1 MKYPNIVFLRS
12 NEYSYIDTYFENNK
26 GKLLCNLNIT
36 SDINSL
42 NKLYDANY
50 HILVTYGPDVNEYIM
65 NVNSIIAPR
74 MNKRWLHFD
83 KIDNIDSFNGSVNFC
98 YTSLITSSLKHNY
111 VESRPI
117 FSIFTTCYKSYE
129 KIYRAYD
136 SVKKQT
142 LKDWEW
148 VIIDDSPD
156 DEHFNFLRKLFK
168 DDRRVRLYR
177 RSENNG
183 SIGNVKNEVI
193 SLCRGKYTI
202 ELDHDDEILP
212 KVLEDSAKVFD
223 EDDSVG
229 FIYMDFVNIYEDGSN
244 FNYGDYFALGYSGY
258 YMVKYNNKWVYV
270 ASTPNINN
278 ITLFHIVAV
287 PNHPRIW
294 RLKTLLE
301 MGSYSEFLPISDD
314 YEVLLRTAVSTKMVK
329 IHKLGYIQYMNNS
342 GNNFSLIRNGEINR
356 LCGNHLQPQCYEEYK
371 ITDYMIKHNAFEDYK
386 YLNDKPIWK
395 RTDFEHKYC
404 NVIMNVDYIKQ
415 YCIVGISSLIE
426 NMDMIKQLYQ
436 DNSNDFLFLDN
447 KISVE
452 EMCKILDMNNFDR
465 MKCYSMKD
473 CTEKELIN
481 YFMLIYKSCKEYEI
495 IL

>member
-12 NEYSYIDTYFENNK
+12 NAYEYIDNFFNVNK
-26 GKLLCNLNIT
+26 DKLLGNLNIT
-36 SDINSL
+36 SDYNFL

-50 HILVTYGPDVNEYIM
+50 HILVTYGPSENEYIDG
-65 NVNSIIAPR
+65 VNNIIAPR
-74 MNKRWLHFD
+74 MHSRWIHMH
-83 KIDNIDSFNGSVNFC
+83 KINNIDIFNSSVNCC
-98 YTSLITSSLKHNY
+98 YTHLITSSFNNITS
-111 VESRPI
+111 VRPI
-117 FSIFTTCYKSYE
+117 FSIFTTCYKSYD

-136 SVKKQT
+136 SVKNQT

-148 VIIDDSPD
+148 VIIDDSPED
-156 DEHFNFLRKLFK
+156 DHFNFLRNLFK
-168 DDRRVRLYR
+168 NDSRVRLYR

-212 KVLEDSAKVFD
+212 NVLEDSAKVFN
-223 EDDSVG
+223 EDDEVG
-229 FIYMDFVNIYEDGSN
+229 FIYMDFTNIYEDGSN
-244 FNYGDYFALGYSGY
+244 FRYGEYFGLGYSCY

-278 ITLFHIVAV
+278 ITLFHIVGV

-294 RLKTLLE
+294 RLKTLRE
-301 MGSYSEFLPISDD
+301 IGSYSEFLPISDD

-356 LCGNHLQPQCYEEYK
+356 LCGDYLQPFCYDKYNITEYMK
-371 ITDYMIKHNAFEDYK
+371 SKDAFEDYK
-386 YLNDKPIWK
+386 HLHTGQIWK
-395 RTDFEHKYC
+395 RKDYEHKYC
-404 NVIMNVDYIKQ
+404 NMILNVDYLKQ
-415 YCIVGISSLIE
+415 YCIVGLSAFLE
-426 NMDMIKQLYQ
+426 NLERIKTLY
-436 DNSNDFLFLDN
+436 NDTMNDIIFLDN
-447 KISVE
+447 KLKIE
-452 EMCKILDMNNFDR
+452 EMCNILDKNNFDK
-465 MKCYSMKD
+465 MKCYTLKD
-473 CTEKELIN
+473 NTEQELIN
-481 YFMLIYKSCKEYEI
+481 YFMLLYKSCKEFEI